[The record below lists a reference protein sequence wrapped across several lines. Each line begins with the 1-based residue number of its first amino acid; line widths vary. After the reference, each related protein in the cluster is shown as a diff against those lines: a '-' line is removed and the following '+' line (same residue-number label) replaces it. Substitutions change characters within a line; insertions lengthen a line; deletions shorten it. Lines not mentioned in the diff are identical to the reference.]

1 MKTPKS
7 NCTAKMLITI
17 CGLCVIAAFSARAT
31 VTTVTWDLNPSLAN
45 GAVGSASQVF
55 TSQGFSITA
64 AGFDHTGSSNDPSHE
79 LFFKNG
85 GADET
90 GLGLVNTAHNELQVA
105 GDGSP
110 ANYIQLDLHSIL
122 AAGFT
127 NGKIEVGSVQSG
139 ESFVLYG
146 SNKLGTLGAQIGGIF
161 DSNSDNLFVSVPNF
175 GSFKF
180 LSIAAASADVL
191 PVAFQADINPVPEV
205 NTFFPIVGLLAAVL
219 SNQVL
224 RRRRMAQLG
233 ASHKI
238 MS

>member
-7 NCTAKMLITI
+7 NCAAKMLVTI

-31 VTTVTWDLNPSLAN
+31 VTTVTWDLNPIPSN

-64 AGFDHTGSSNDPSHE
+64 NGFDHTGSSNDPSHE

-85 GADET
+85 GGDET
-90 GLGLVNTAHNELQVA
+90 GLGLVGTAHNELQA
-105 GDGSP
+105 GSP
-110 ANYIQLDLHSIL
+110 ANPVNYIQLDLHSIL

-127 NGKIEVGSVQSG
+127 NGKVEVGSVQAG
-139 ESFVLYG
+139 ETFVLFG
-146 SNKLGTLGAQIGGIF
+146 SNTLGTLGSQIGSAFGSSF
-161 DSNSDNLFVSVPNF
+161 DGLFVSVPNF

-180 LSIAAASADVL
+180 LSIAAAAADIL
-191 PVAFQADINPVPEV
+191 PVAFQADINPVPEM
-205 NTFFPIVGLLAAVL
+205 NTFFPIVGLLVAVL
-219 SNQVL
+219 SNHVL
-224 RRRRMAQLG
+224 RRRRMVQLCP
-233 ASHKI
+233 SHKI